1 MQLTPIRVGFEVEF
15 LEEAFNFLNGL
26 GEKEREK
33 AIYNIDK
40 SSIRQDPELF
50 KKLTNNIWEFR
61 TLYNSKCIRLF
72 AFWHY
77 THHQQKLIIAT
88 HGIIKKSNK
97 TPRQEIDKAERIRKA
112 FIASENQ

>member
-1 MQLTPIRVGFEVEF
+1 MQLTAMRMEFEVEF
-15 LEEAFNFLNGL
+15 LEEAFIFLDGL

-33 AIYNIDK
+33 VIYNIDK
-40 SSIRQDPELF
+40 SRLKQDPELF
-50 KKLTNNIWEFR
+50 KKLTINIWEFR

-72 AFWHY
+72 AFWHN

-97 TPRQEIDKAERIRKA
+97 TPRQELDKAERIRKA
-112 FIASENQ
+112 YITSENQ

>member
-1 MQLTPIRVGFEVEF
+1 MQLTAMRVGFKVEF

-33 AIYNIDK
+33 VIYNIDK

-50 KKLTNNIWEFR
+50 KKLTNNICEFR

-72 AFWHY
+72 AFWHN

-97 TPRQEIDKAERIRKA
+97 TPRQEIDKAEKIRKA
-112 FIASENQ
+112 FITSENQ